1 MSRKALLTLAIAF
14 VPAGVY
20 LAVYLS
26 FSMPTPT
33 VLADTETQNTILQHL
48 RRGLEGRQ
56 GLGKAPGRGIHLPG
70 PVWIQVIERGQTLFS
85 RRTNARDLSAAVKE
99 LERALQRDASLQKL
113 PLSRRRKARI
123 QVDLLLA
130 EREIFAGIPFFFAK
144 SVVPGLDGIGLQVGE
159 RRAYILPGDLFRRQ
173 LLADYQPFYFMHEFR
188 TGLNLKAV
196 INSFA
201 DELDLSM
208 EAWRSQPKRY
218 FRFRTQTFVE
228 GDGGRTQT
236 FSRSRVPVDPP
247 VTRGEVRSAV
257 LRAADYVLRQ
267 IEPDGRFK
275 YIYYPLDDQHSP
287 PGDYSLPR
295 HAGTTWFL
303 SLAYRATGERRYETG
318 ARKAIHYLGANA
330 VPKACK
336 GGERAC
342 VGSDN
347 SADLG
352 SAALTVVA
360 IAEYQAATGDR
371 QYLPLARR
379 LGRFIVWMQKP
390 NGDFCH
396 QYRPKDN
403 SKNCEDILLYY
414 SGEASLALA
423 KLQVLTGDQAYVAP
437 LQRAMDFLTVE
448 KYDNFMGQFFISED
462 HWTCIAAEAASEVK
476 ARDFVVREG
485 YTRFCYAFAAVN
497 RRAQVQPGEGMM
509 ADLAGAFTIT
519 PFFMPHNT
527 PVGSR
532 TESNVATYLLSQ
544 RQGEPQPE
552 ILETV
557 LLSIRYLVDQQ
568 IRPQGSHIY
577 PNPRAA
583 EGGMLQTPTRASIR
597 IDYVQHAAAAMARA
611 LPLVP
616 RGRREGAAARRP

>member
-1 MSRKALLTLAIAF
+1 MSRKVLLALACAL
-14 VPAGVY
+14 VPIGVY
-20 LAVYLS
+20 LWVYLS
-26 FSMPTPT
+26 YSMPSTA
-33 VLADTETQNTILQHL
+33 VLVDSETQGAILRHL
-48 RRGLEGRQ
+48 RRALVGEQNQ
-56 GLGKAPGRGIHLPG
+56 GQAPGGGIQLPG
-70 PVWIQVIERGQTLFS
+70 PVWIQVIERGQTLFN
-85 RRTNARDLSAAVKE
+85 RRTNARDLSAGIKE
-99 LERALQRDASLQKL
+99 LDRALRLDAALQKL
-113 PLSRRRKARI
+113 PLSRRSNARI
-123 QVDLLLA
+123 QVDMLVA
-130 EREIFAGIPFFFAK
+130 QREIFTGIPFFFAK
-144 SVVPGLDGIGLQVGE
+144 SVIPGLDGIGLQVGE
-159 RRAYILPGDLFRRQ
+159 RRAYILPGELFRRQ

-196 INSFA
+196 VNSFA

-208 EAWRSQPKRY
+208 EAWRNQRKRY

-228 GDGGRTQT
+228 GDGGRAQT
-236 FSRSRVPVDPP
+236 FSRSRVPVAPP
-247 VTRGEVRSAV
+247 VTRAEVRGAV

-303 SLAYRATGERRYETG
+303 SLAYRATGERRYKRG
-318 ARKAIHYLGANA
+318 ARSAIQYLGANA
-330 VPKACK
+330 VPSACRR
-336 GGERAC
+336 GPRAC
-342 VGSDN
+342 VGSDR

-396 QYRPKDN
+396 QYQPKER
-403 SKNCEDILLYY
+403 SKNCKDVLLYY

-423 KLQVLTGDQAYVAP
+423 KLQVLTGDDAYVAP
-437 LQRAMDFLTVE
+437 LQRALDFLTGE

-476 ARDFVVREG
+476 ASGFVSREE
-485 YTRFCYAFAAVN
+485 YARFCYAFAAVN
-497 RRAQVQPGEGMM
+497 RRAQVQPGEGLM

-532 TESNVATYLLSQ
+532 TESNVATYLLSK
-544 RQGEPQPE
+544 RRGEAQPR

-577 PNPRAA
+577 PNPQAA

-616 RGRREGAAARRP
+616 RGR